1 MLSSSRSVSS
11 LRTVS
16 AASALIAVCAHKPAS
31 IVSTPAVIFPVFF
44 IVFNFAFSIALLSIL
59 QTTDLGDGARD
70 YTPGVKSATG
80 SATIFYYDSGPES
93 LINKV
98 LQTGNIEDSD
108 KVALSLRWGSTR
120 RINATV
126 LVTSADVG
134 LQTGE
139 VMTAS
144 INFTVC
150 GDYTSV
156 TL

>member
-1 MLSSSRSVSS
+1 MAYFSGRDGALFVGDTQIARVQSWSLSASVD
-11 LRTVS
+11 
-16 AASALIAVCAHKPAS
+16 ALE
-31 IVSTPAVIFPVFF
+31 
-44 IVFNFAFSIALLSIL
+44 
-59 QTTDLGDGARD
+59 TTDLGDGARD